1 MSEIY
6 YGQSLSNAFQAIAH
20 DLGGMRV
27 VVRLA
32 LGPQDINPR
41 TRYVR
46 DLIHR
51 EHDFVN
57 LADNPSMPEKW
68 WKGVVS
74 RTNDLLYEI
83 HLTVQLPL
91 WQYVVTEWQQ
101 IDLVTVCR
109 VSKRVEY
116 L

>member
-57 LADNPSMPEKW
+57 LTDHSGMPKKW
-68 WKGVVS
+68 WKRVVS
-74 RTNDLLYEI
+74 HTNDLLYEI
-83 HLTVQLPL
+83 HLTAQVPL
-91 WQYVVTEWQQ
+91 WQYVVAEWPQ
-101 IDLVTVCR
+101 IDLVTVRR
-109 VSKRVEY
+109 VSKRVE
-116 L
+116 